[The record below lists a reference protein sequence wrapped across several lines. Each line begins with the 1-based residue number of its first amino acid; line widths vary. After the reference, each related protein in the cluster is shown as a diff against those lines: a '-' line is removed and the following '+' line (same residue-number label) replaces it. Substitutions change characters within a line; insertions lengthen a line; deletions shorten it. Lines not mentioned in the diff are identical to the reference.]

1 MSNDLQNWAQ
11 EADDSID
18 LIIINLEAMM
28 SKQME
33 EGKYYG
39 EFYLNNADWNQV
51 NDFHIK
57 LIRLLD
63 GTRIRDLL
71 SSIIEGE
78 R

>member
-1 MSNDLQNWAQ
+1 MTCLSDQAK
-11 EADDSID
+11 
-18 LIIINLEAMM
+18 IILFEKLRAFQSVMMM

-33 EGKYYG
+33 EGRYYG
-39 EFYLNNADWNQV
+39 EFYLNNSDWNQV